1 MTLIHDY
8 HSFFIQPR
16 IIILLLDFLLLA
28 ILSGFIISYISM
40 ASEAY
45 KEKANLKK

>member
-1 MTLIHDY
+1 MIATL
-8 HSFFIQPR
+8 FFIQPS
-16 IIILLLDFLLLA
+16 IITLQLAILLIA
-28 ILSGFIISYISM
+28 SLSGFIISYISM